1 MLLNYTSPL
10 LPHSEVYFKEQS
22 RSRPLSVRKVKSD
35 SIGKLVTVRG
45 IVTRAT
51 EVKPVMTV
59 ATYTCD
65 QCGAESYQ
73 PVSVNHGS
81 KSFFPFPSSLL
92 SFLLSILSFP
102 SFPLLSFLLPSH
114 LLFIFSYCRLIPRL
128 LPDFVSKL
136 QNTIWECP

>member
-1 MLLNYTSPL
+1 MVKCGRVKCGRVECGRVKCGRVEWEGGVGESVDLSHPKMHYILQLCFHIPYISTSYLTTPL
-10 LPHSEVYFKEQS
+10 LPHSEVYFKEQN
-22 RSRPLSVRKVKSD
+22 RTRPLSVRKVKSD

-73 PVSVNHGS
+73 PVSGV
-81 KSFFPFPSSLL
+81 P
-92 SFLLSILSFP
+92 
-102 SFPLLSFLLPSH
+102 
-114 LLFIFSYCRLIPRL
+114 
-128 LPDFVSKL
+128 
-136 QNTIWECP
+136 Q

>member
-1 MLLNYTSPL
+1 MRLLHLLFIFLLKLTSFRMLLNYTSPL

-73 PVSVNHGS
+73 PVSLHQGS
-81 KSFFPFPSSLL
+81 KSFSST
-92 SFLLSILSFP
+92 SFLLLFPPSPLFSSLSSP
-102 SFPLLSFLLPSH
+102 SPLLLLYSN
-114 LLFIFSYCRLIPRL
+114 
-128 LPDFVSKL
+128 K
-136 QNTIWECP
+136 TG